1 MADLNA
7 LVDQLSELTV
17 LEAAELS
24 KLLEEKWGV
33 SAAAAVAAAPAAGG
47 GGAAAPAE
55 EAKPAPSAWIYRRAQ
70 LSKPVFVGPGEW
82 RRSGFDKGTR
92 TKANW

>member
-1 MADLNA
+1 MSEDRAEEPVRPTLRIVKGDATPEEIAA
-7 LVDQLSELTV
+7 LVTV
-17 LEAAELS
+17 LAAR
-24 KLLEEKWGV
+24 
-33 SAAAAVAAAPAAGG
+33 SAPV
-47 GGAAAPAE
+47 E
-55 EAKPAPSAWIYRRAQ
+55 QAKPAPSAWIYRRAQ

>member
-1 MADLNA
+1 VSDGDGTATPDESARPTLRIVKGDATPEEIAA
-7 LVDQLSELTV
+7 LV
-17 LEAAELS
+17 
-24 KLLEEKWGV
+24 
-33 SAAAAVAAAPAAGG
+33 AVFAGRS
-47 GGAAAPAE
+47 APAE

-92 TKANW
+92 TKADW

>member
-1 MADLNA
+1 M
-7 LVDQLSELTV
+7 TV
-17 LEAAELS
+17 LAARS
-24 KLLEEKWGV
+24 
-33 SAAAAVAAAPAAGG
+33 
-47 GGAAAPAE
+47 APAE

-92 TKANW
+92 TKADW